1 MKLPVSSLNLPFLAY
16 GMFKSGEIGFLR
28 IKDHVSRVKRVKL
41 RGSLLERDG
50 VLLFSPEGENEIE
63 GNLIYFKAGAEEA
76 AYHSISELEPG
87 KLYRWETRNIDETE
101 ANILVGVNTSRNASP
116 VEPYSSWTDPMF
128 TEALEVIERDL
139 HGEQTAG
146 DIFRLQAN
154 YMLLWSAIERYAG
167 LRYGLYMNPNKKVE
181 MIAGE
186 PAFAHKIRSP
196 AVSGKKYKF
205 LQSNSDGSLPN
216 PSSPRK
222 EIEHYYGIRSNVVHV
237 GKTRHDDVELLQNST
252 DYMLHVFRKLLED
265 AKLNSQFQG
274 QLE

>member
-1 MKLPVSSLNLPFLAY
+1 MKLPATSLHLPFLAY

-28 IKDHVSRVKRVKL
+28 IKDHVSRVKRVTL

-50 VLLFSPEGENEIE
+50 VLLFSPEGESEIDS
-63 GNLIYFKAGAEEA
+63 NLIFFKAGAQEA
-76 AYHSISELEPG
+76 AYQSIGELEPG
-87 KLYRWETRNIDETE
+87 KLYRWESQTIDGTE
-101 ANILVGVNTSRNASP
+101 SNILVGVNTSQNASP
-116 VEPYSSWTDPMF
+116 VQPYSSWSDPMF

-181 MIAGE
+181 MLAGE
-186 PAFAHKIRSP
+186 PAFANRIESP
-196 AVSGKKYKF
+196 ARSEKKYKF
-205 LQSNSDGSLPN
+205 LQSNSDGSLPT
-216 PSSPRK
+216 PSSPKK

-237 GKTRHDDVELLQNST
+237 GKTRHADVELLQNST
-252 DYMLHVFRKLLED
+252 NYMLDRFRKLLDD
-265 AKLNSQFQG
+265 AKLMSRFQG
-274 QLE
+274 QVE